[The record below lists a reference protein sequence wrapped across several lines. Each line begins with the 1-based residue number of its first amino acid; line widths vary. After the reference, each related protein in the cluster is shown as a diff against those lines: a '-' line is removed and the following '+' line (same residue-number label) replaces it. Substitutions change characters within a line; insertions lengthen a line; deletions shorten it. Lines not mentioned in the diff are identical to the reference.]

1 LGSDVP
7 PVWSQIILHHS
18 AGRGVDAAAWEGIRR
33 FHTAPPPEGRGWQDV
48 GYHFGV
54 GLDARLHGTIFRG
67 RPLTMAG
74 SHCPGHN
81 STAIGICTLGDF
93 TASPPPA
100 AQLDQLVL
108 LVADLCRRHK
118 IGHMDIHPH
127 RQFRQTECPGRS
139 FPFLEVRERVLRALA
154 SAT

>member
-1 LGSDVP
+1 MP

-93 TASPPPA
+93 TALPPPA
-100 AQLDQLVL
+100 AQLDQLVSAVHTVDHGGEQRNVDRHSSRHDRRDPH
-108 LVADLCRRHK
+108 VAQRGIEAR
-118 IGHMDIHPH
+118 
-127 RQFRQTECPGRS
+127 
-139 FPFLEVRERVLRALA
+139 VVER
-154 SAT
+154 